1 MQGRCV
7 HLEKYTYRRG
17 GGGIKNGLKKK
28 KNWQVLNDVEVLV
41 TAFLWPHFVL
51 NYYYYFLPY
60 SQILMTEIC
69 C

>member
-1 MQGRCV
+1 VCPPGEIYIQKGGRRNK
-7 HLEKYTYRRG
+7 EW
-17 GGGIKNGLKKK
+17 IEKK

>member
-1 MQGRCV
+1 MD
-7 HLEKYTYRRG
+7 
-17 GGGIKNGLKKK
+17 LKKK